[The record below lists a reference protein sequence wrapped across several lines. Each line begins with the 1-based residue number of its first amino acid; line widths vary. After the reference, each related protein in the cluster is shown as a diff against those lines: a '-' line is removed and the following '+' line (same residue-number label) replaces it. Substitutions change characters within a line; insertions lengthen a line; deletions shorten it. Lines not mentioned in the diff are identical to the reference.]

1 MWLYF
6 NGVRVKL
13 HSRPND
19 GDEEG
24 KKNWGTG
31 V

>member
-6 NGVRVKL
+6 DGERVKL
-13 HSRPND
+13 RSRPND

-24 KKNWGTG
+24 KEIG
-31 V
+31 VRA